1 MKITDLAT
9 RIYSEKNYKRYL
21 VIPAALVLV
30 CLFLAFVFPGIEQ
43 GIDLKGGT
51 LVVVGAKTQ
60 VDAAAIES
68 AVKAQF
74 ELTDLKVI
82 PFQGGVQVQYG
93 GNRVLESAAADL
105 ERAKARALD
114 EAQSMAFCQGA
125 IGSLKKFLEPEKIS
139 FDSASSCIAFAS
151 EFYDSSAAEF
161 DSRLQALLVSKIG
174 PENVKEG
181 GFTRTEIS
189 PALGQVFWSTAQL
202 IFLMAIVLIIIVI
215 FVSFRE
221 LVPSALVITCMV
233 FDVLA
238 GLAGMAVFHISFS
251 LASISSLL
259 MLIGYSID
267 TDIMLTA
274 RLTKR
279 KFRTLTDN
287 AADCFITGLT
297 MTGTAL
303 GALVVMLVCSWFW
316 NIDTMFSISAVLFCG
331 LIGDVIFTWFMNAPL
346 LMWHLERRAKKKAG
360 K

>member
-1 MKITDLAT
+1 MDLAV
-9 RIYSEKNYKRYL
+9 RIYGEKSYKRYL
-21 VIPAALVLV
+21 VIPAAVVLI

-51 LVVVGAKTQ
+51 LVVVGSKTQ
-60 VDAAAIES
+60 VDASAIES
-68 AVKAQF
+68 AVRSQF
-74 ELTDLKVI
+74 QLTDLKVI

-93 GNRVLESAAADL
+93 ANRALESAKTLL
-105 ERAKARALD
+105 ESAKSSVAGN
-114 EAQSMAFCQGA
+114 EAQAMASCQSA
-125 IGSLKKFLEPEKIS
+125 IGSLKAFLEPEKTS
-139 FDSASSCIAFAS
+139 FDSASSCIEFAS
-151 EFYDSSAAEF
+151 EFYDSAAAKF
-161 DSRLQALLVSKIG
+161 DSQLQALLVSKIG
-174 PENVKEG
+174 QENIKEG

-189 PALGQVFWSTAQL
+189 PALGQMFWSTAQL
-202 IFLMAIVLIIIVI
+202 IFLMAIILIIIVV
-215 FVSFRE
+215 FVSFRAF
-221 LVPSALVITCMV
+221 VPSALVITCMV
-233 FDVLA
+233 FDMLA
-238 GLAGMAVFHISFS
+238 GLAGMAIFHISFS

-279 KFRTLTDN
+279 KFRNMTDN

-303 GALVVMLVCSWFW
+303 GALIVMLVCSWFW

-331 LIGDVIFTWFMNAPL
+331 LIGDIIFTWFMNAPL
-346 LMWHLERRAKKKAG
+346 LMWHLERIAKKKAG